1 MNAKK
6 LILPVC
12 LVLVPLVLLVFMN
25 AQGVLFNTGYSTLI
39 GEGIGDKL
47 EPLGPSA
54 DSSLLALND
63 NLANVGTLSMMET
76 SNLSVAVYLI
86 AKIQILLLLAILVGV
101 AVLIYKAK

>member
-1 MNAKK
+1 MLKK

-25 AQGVLFNTGYSTLI
+25 AQGVLFNTGDSTLI
-39 GEGIGDKL
+39 GEGLGDEL

-63 NLANVGTLSMMET
+63 NLANVVTLSMMET
-76 SNLSVAVYLI
+76 SNLSVAVHLI